1 MAKYHSTV
9 SRREFLKA
17 LGMGSA
23 SLGALAIAPPE
34 IRDLDEA
41 VASPRA
47 DWKRPSWVKEVAK
60 PTVEIDWN
68 TLKRFDYRSVM
79 FVNGFSKAVG
89 QETATNL
96 NAVGPANTKK
106 WIMDKLPGCTL
117 KDYAVK
123 MGSQAYAFDAH
134 SFLGFKRS
142 PTPDSLGVPKWQGT
156 PEENARMVRTVMR
169 LYGADD
175 VAYVELDTNT
185 TEKLLY
191 TYDVDGKQLE
201 IKEVELGEESE
212 KLKILPKKARW
223 VIVYSV
229 KMSHEL
235 TKRLPSFNAEATVY
249 MPYQQGPWLQDRF
262 QDFIR
267 TLGYN
272 CYGEPRPNALGTS
285 VGLGVMG
292 GLGELSR
299 IEHVVTPS
307 RGFSQR
313 VFKMI
318 TDLPLAPT
326 KPIDTGVMD
335 FCRVCKKCSDLCP
348 AKAINSSTE
357 PAWDVPGTYKNPGVK
372 GWFRYEP
379 LCYTYWRE
387 TGTGC
392 GFCLALCPL
401 NRPQG
406 TSYFN
411 TMRSVIARTTAFNR
425 TFRKMDDT
433 LDWGVRKDPASFWDL
448 EMPTFGWD

>member
-1 MAKYHSTV
+1 MSKYHSTL

-17 LGMGSA
+17 MGMGSA
-23 SLGALAIAPPE
+23 GLGALAIAPPAV
-34 IRDLDEA
+34 RDLDEI
-41 VASPRA
+41 VASPQA
-47 DWKRPSWVKEVAK
+47 DWKRPSWVKQVDK
-60 PTVEIDWN
+60 PTVEIDWQ
-68 TLKRFDYRSVM
+68 TLKRFDYREVM
-79 FVNGFSKAVG
+79 FVNGFTKAVSK
-89 QETATNL
+89 ETAAML
-96 NAVGPANTKK
+96 GQVGPANAKK
-106 WIMDKLPGCTL
+106 WIMDKLPGHTL

-123 MGSQAYAFDAH
+123 MGAQGYAFDPH
-134 SFLGFKRS
+134 SYLGYKKS
-142 PTPDSLGVPKWQGT
+142 PTPESLGVPRWEGT

-169 LYGADD
+169 LYGANE
-175 VAYVELDTNT
+175 VAYVELDTDT

-191 TYDVDGKQLE
+191 TYDVDGKQME
-201 IKEVELGEESE
+201 IKDVEIGEEGE
-212 KLKILPKKARW
+212 KVKILPKKARW
-223 VIVYSV
+223 VIVYTM
-229 KMSHEL
+229 KMSYEL
-235 TKRLPSFNAEATVY
+235 VRRLPTFNAEATVY
-249 MPYQQGPWLQDRF
+249 MPYAQGPWLQDRF

-292 GLGELSR
+292 GLGEISR
-299 IEHVVTPS
+299 IEHIVSPT
-307 RGFSQR
+307 RGLSQR

-326 KPIDTGVMD
+326 KPINTGVMN

-348 AKAINSSTE
+348 AHAVAPSTE
-357 PAWDVPGTYKNPGVK
+357 PAWDTPGPYKNPGVK

-379 LCYTYWRE
+379 LCYTYWRQ

-401 NRPQG
+401 NRPPN

-411 TMRSVIARTTAFNR
+411 TMRSTIAKTTAFNR
-425 TFRKMDDT
+425 TFRKMDDL